1 MARGS
6 IMRRRRG
13 RPRAQAAP
21 KADRSKR
28 VRKSIEAAAEAL
40 QSAHDSREF
49 LLRNTRTAVL
59 TSGRAIM
66 EIHRENYREAEK
78 MIASAAGMIEEYRKK
93 APAGLR
99 YLLITSEQEMVEASA
114 LLAVARGRQVPTS
127 SSLGVS
133 NEGYVL
139 GMMDSLGE
147 IKRHVVDL
155 LRRNE
160 AARARRAFERMEE
173 MYSMLYPFAAM
184 DRVLKEARRKMDVGR
199 IQLEDARVLLVQA
212 HIAGR

>member
-1 MARGS
+1 MAKGS
-6 IMRRRRG
+6 ASRQRR
-13 RPRAQAAP
+13 
-21 KADRSKR
+21 
-28 VRKSIEAAAEAL
+28 VEKSLEEAARSMQE
-40 QSAHDSREF
+40 AHDAREY
-49 LLRNTRTAVL
+49 LLRNTRAAVL
-59 TSGRAIM
+59 ESGRAIM
-66 EIHRENYREAEK
+66 EVHRGNYREAEK
-78 MIASAAGMIEEYRKK
+78 MVAKVASTIDGYRKK
-93 APAGLR
+93 APQNLR
-99 YLLITSEQEMVEASA
+99 YLLVTPEQEMVEASA
-114 LLAVARGRQVPTS
+114 LLAVVRGRQIPS
-127 SSLGVS
+127 ASALGVS

-160 AARARRAFERMEE
+160 AAAARRAFARMEE

-212 HIAGR
+212 HLARR